1 MDWKKLFF
9 ILFLLIL
16 PLRWLLNDYFLTA
29 YTVFIFIIPF
39 VQFLKNKDYHL
50 FFFDK
55 EDTLQSVGI
64 NVGYA
69 LVFIVVLFLVG
80 VFTGNFG
87 WAIIYGLSWDFFM
100 KILLIS
106 FFQEM
111 LFRYF
116 IQGNLV
122 NYFGKIAGIAAA
134 SLISA
139 VLFYP
144 DIWMSII
151 FLLMG
156 LVVGWVFSNTK
167 DIYGATISHFM
178 IYLFAVIMV

>member
-1 MDWKKLFF
+1 
-9 ILFLLIL
+9 
-16 PLRWLLNDYFLTA
+16 
-29 YTVFIFIIPF
+29 
-39 VQFLKNKDYHL
+39 
-50 FFFDK
+50 
-55 EDTLQSVGI
+55 
-64 NVGYA
+64 
-69 LVFIVVLFLVG
+69 
-80 VFTGNFG
+80 
-87 WAIIYGLSWDFFM
+87 
-100 KILLIS
+100 
-106 FFQEM
+106 M